1 MKTHKSEISGLIRSN
16 FDTKDLEDLLTRHKK
31 EISAISHE
39 RQSNLAEAIEPLIRE
54 VSKEDIQHYLES
66 SEESYRAAIEI
77 NEEDSEAFGGKDAL
91 YSEEPSDA
99 QTARLMILLLK
110 NLESAATKALNAMAW
125 EAIRTGALSMR
136 EVSAELNTSH
146 VSVQR
151 RTSEVRER
159 FSPDA

>member
-54 VSKEDIQHYLES
+54 VSKKDIQHYLES
-66 SEESYRAAIEI
+66 SEESYRAAIEMHEQET
-77 NEEDSEAFGGKDAL
+77 EELSPIEDP
-91 YSEEPSDA
+91 EEPSDA
-99 QTARLMILLLK
+99 QTARLMLRLLK
-110 NLESAATKALNAMAW
+110 NLESATTKALNAMAW

-159 FSPDA
+159 FSPDV

>member
-16 FDTKDLEDLLTRHKK
+16 FDTKDLEDLLTRHKE

-66 SEESYRAAIEI
+66 TEDYYRSALELHEQEGEELFAI
-77 NEEDSEAFGGKDAL
+77 DP
-91 YSEEPSDA
+91 EEPSDA
-99 QTARLMILLLK
+99 QTARLMLRLLK
-110 NLESAATKALNAMAW
+110 NLQYAAHEALDLMIW

-136 EVSAELNTSH
+136 EVATEIGTSH
-146 VSVQR
+146 VSLQR
-151 RTSEVRER
+151 RTSEIRER
-159 FSPDA
+159 FSPGI

>member
-54 VSKEDIQHYLES
+54 VSKKDIQHYLES
-66 SEESYRAAIEI
+66 SEESYRAAIEMHEQET
-77 NEEDSEAFGGKDAL
+77 EELSPIEDP
-91 YSEEPSDA
+91 EEPSDA
-99 QTARLMILLLK
+99 QTARLMLRLLK
-110 NLESAATKALNAMAW
+110 NLESATTKALNAMAW
-125 EAIRTGALSMR
+125 EAIRTGSLSMR

-151 RTSEVRER
+151 RTSEARER
-159 FSPDA
+159 FSPDV